1 MKLYSSRVF
10 KSEITGLLSFWD
22 SACGREEDKRST
34 VAESARFKPSQSYPT
49 LLYPFGPVSG
59 RKNRTRIFSSARIYL
74 KSAVYSYVNKRTSL
88 LTNTP
93 PEKGRGQKDSLLQNL
108 VKEIKIMNDKN
119 NRKTE
124 AADMEAKDMEAVVGG
139 GNIGSS
145 ILEFNT
151 AKEVIDSIDDQFT
164 EKMLTGRGKC

>member
-34 VAESARFKPSQSYPT
+34 AAESARFKPSQSYPT

-59 RKNRTRIFSSARIYL
+59 RKNRTRIFSSAWIFL
-74 KSAVYSYVNKRTSL
+74 QSAVYSYVNKRTSL

-124 AADMEAKDMEAVVGG
+124 AADMEAVVGG

-151 AKEVIDSIDDQFT
+151 AKEAIDAIDDQFT

>member
-1 MKLYSSRVF
+1 
-10 KSEITGLLSFWD
+10 
-22 SACGREEDKRST
+22 
-34 VAESARFKPSQSYPT
+34 
-49 LLYPFGPVSG
+49 
-59 RKNRTRIFSSARIYL
+59 
-74 KSAVYSYVNKRTSL
+74 
-88 LTNTP
+88 
-93 PEKGRGQKDSLLQNL
+93 
-108 VKEIKIMNDKN
+108 MNDKN

-151 AKEVIDSIDDQFT
+151 AKEAIDSIDDQFT